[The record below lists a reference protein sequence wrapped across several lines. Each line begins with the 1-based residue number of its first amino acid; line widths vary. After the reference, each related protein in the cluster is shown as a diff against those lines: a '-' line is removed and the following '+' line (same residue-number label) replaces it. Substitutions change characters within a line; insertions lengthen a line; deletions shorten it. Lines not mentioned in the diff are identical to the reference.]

1 MTTTSVKRKYI
12 PDLTRQMSVCEANY
26 ARLNRLM
33 PDMDS
38 CNSKSFNVVVGEHV
52 ASIQIEVEERF
63 TYTTT
68 LQISQSEQSSSEWLD
83 SPALV
88 VRLYH
93 DANLAEVICM
103 KRRRQL
109 SGAYPYP
116 NRDMHHPDEK
126 VQLNDYLGEWLSHCL
141 QHGQQDD
148 VVFTR

>member
-1 MTTTSVKRKYI
+1 MTIASAKRKYV

-33 PDMDS
+33 PDMEKLDS
-38 CNSKSFNVVVGEHV
+38 RSFRISVGDHY
-52 ASIQIEVEERF
+52 STIQIDVEERF

-68 LQISQSEQSSSEWLD
+68 LQISQNEQSGSDWLD

-93 DANLAEVICM
+93 DACMAEVICM

-116 NRDMHHPDEK
+116 NRDMRQPDEK

-141 QHGQQDD
+141 QHGHQDD
-148 VVFTR
+148 AVYSG